1 MADTL
6 TIGITC
12 YPTIGGSGIVATEL
26 GRELAKRGHKVH
38 FISYD
43 PPFRFDAAEDG
54 VTFHQVKLNEYTL
67 FKYPDYTLPLAV
79 KMNEVHQKHHLDILH
94 VHYAVPHATAA
105 LLARQIAV
113 HMRAAH
119 EVPGSIT
126 GPRVVTTLHGTDIT
140 LLGLDPNLQPIIE
153 YSIDSSCGVTA
164 VSESLKRQTYQLF
177 AIKKEIKVIYNF
189 YNQKP
194 PTQSRD
200 HVRHE
205 LGIASDEIVVIHL
218 SNMRPV
224 KRIPDLLRTA
234 AEVDTKIPIKFLIIA
249 GGNFNVYAP
258 LVDELK
264 IKERVIVKQ
273 NVLNIEDYLQA
284 ADIGFFPSE
293 DESFGMG
300 ILECMSF
307 GLPVVTTRA
316 GGIPEVVDE
325 GKSGMLHTV
334 GDTTSMARDLS
345 RLAGEKKLRD
355 EMGAHARERAQKYFS
370 AESIVNQYIEYY
382 YTILEEK
389 KAKEC

>member
-1 MADTL
+1 
-6 TIGITC
+6 
-12 YPTIGGSGIVATEL
+12 
-26 GRELAKRGHKVH
+26 
-38 FISYD
+38 
-43 PPFRFDAAEDG
+43 
-54 VTFHQVKLNEYTL
+54 
-67 FKYPDYTLPLAV
+67 
-79 KMNEVHQKHHLDILH
+79 MNEVHQKHHLDILH

-189 YNQKP
+189 YNQKT
-194 PTQSRD
+194 PTRSRD
-200 HVRHE
+200 HMRRE
-205 LGIASDEIVVIHL
+205 LGIAQGEIVVIHL
-218 SNMRPV
+218 SNVRPV

-234 AEVDTKIPIKFLIIA
+234 AKVDAKIPIKFLIIA
-249 GGNFNVYAP
+249 GGNFDTYTP
-258 LVDELK
+258 LIDELN
-264 IKERVIVKQ
+264 IKGRIIVKR

-307 GLPVVTTRA
+307 GLPVVVTRA

-325 GKSGMLHTV
+325 GKSGMLHAV
-334 GDTTSMARDLS
+334 GDIAGMAKDLS
-345 RLAGEKKLRD
+345 LLAGEERLRR
-355 EMGAHARERAQKYFS
+355 ELGMHARTRAQKLFS
-370 AESIVNQYIEYY
+370 AENIVNQYIEYY
-382 YTILEEK
+382 HKVIEEK
-389 KAKEC
+389 GGKEC